1 MNRRELK
8 SLSRN
13 RAVLPLVLL
22 PLVATTV
29 GAQQRDSVVMVRVVS
44 PWQKDVDNLR
54 QELLSQRKLEQEFI
68 RQLANIEAQ
77 YRVAAADS
85 QRTELQTQY
94 QYVFGRWRAVTAEQL
109 KLRGQLETMCATVR
123 KPEGSLGVVTTGIQM
138 LDRQPDGTSVRMFL
152 EPPVVASVDPGS
164 PADRVGMRAGDVL
177 IEIGGKKLLEERVV
191 FAELLRPGE
200 KVIVKL
206 QRGRDLMTVTPT
218 IEPMVETNPTTKC
231 LWVDAGTA
239 YVMMPQPAQARF
251 EQGPD
256 GFRRYAYTYPAR
268 KDSGSQAV
276 VARAPAAAAG
286 GFGGTIYSYS
296 GTASSL
302 AGLQLVALT
311 QESSR
316 ALGVKHGLMV
326 NQALP
331 GPGRDAGLQGGDVIV
346 SADSVDVIAIP
357 QLRSIVARSRDR
369 SVTLVIVRD
378 RKTETVQ
385 LRW

>member
-1 MNRRELK
+1 M
-8 SLSRN
+8 
-13 RAVLPLVLL
+13 LL

-54 QELLSQRKLEQEFI
+54 QELLAQRKLEQEFI

-85 QRTELQTQY
+85 QRTELRTQY
-94 QYVFGRWRAVTAEQL
+94 QYVFGRWRAITAEQL

-164 PADRVGMRAGDVL
+164 PADRAGVRAGDVL

-191 FAELLRPGE
+191 FADLLRPGE
-200 KVIVKL
+200 KVIVKF
-206 QRGRDLMTVTPT
+206 QRGRELMTVTPT
-218 IEPMVETNPTTKC
+218 IEPNAETNPTTKC

-239 YVMMPQPAQARF
+239 YVMTPVPAQARF
-251 EQGPD
+251 ESGPD

-268 KDSGSQAV
+268 TDSGAQAV
-276 VARAPAAAAG
+276 VARGSGGAATG
-286 GFGGTIYSYS
+286 GFTGMGYSFN
-296 GTASSL
+296 ASSL
-302 AGLQLVALT
+302 AGLQLIALT

-357 QLRSIVARSRDR
+357 QLRSIIARSRDR
-369 SVTLVIVRD
+369 IVTLVIVRD